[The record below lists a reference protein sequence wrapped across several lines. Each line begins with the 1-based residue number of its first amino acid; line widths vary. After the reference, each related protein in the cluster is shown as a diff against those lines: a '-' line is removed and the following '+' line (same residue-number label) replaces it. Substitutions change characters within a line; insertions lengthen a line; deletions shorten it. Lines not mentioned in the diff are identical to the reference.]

1 MKHVSAVNNSN
12 NYSINIFKIFYSCIF
27 WAFRFFLFWP
37 TQNNI
42 LSYLDLYSILKIQTF
57 TVNLL
62 YTTVSVCYIISK
74 LIYIFR
80 SYTLGMFS
88 LISDTGII
96 IKIKIFRL
104 PYRSSGLKF
113 HRGQGHFHQN
123 RDRPNLHVQLG
134 SFNNLDL

>member
-1 MKHVSAVNNSN
+1 MMYVSAVNNSN
-12 NYSINIFKIFYSCIF
+12 NYSINILKIFYSWFF
-27 WAFRFFLFWP
+27 WAFRFFLFRP

-42 LSYLDLYSILKIQTF
+42 LSYFDWYSFFKNSKCKF
-57 TVNLL
+57 
-62 YTTVSVCYIISK
+62 CYIIRK
-74 LIYIFR
+74 LIIYF
-80 SYTLGMFS
+80 SHSLGMFS

-104 PYRSSGLKF
+104 PFWSSGLKF
-113 HRGQGHFHQN
+113 HRGQGHFHQG